1 MQHIRKKKD
10 KTDSDLQEVVIVR
23 TQRNLLNDVKN
34 NAQTVFHFSLTFSY
48 AFLKISHI
56 FRNLIVFLNH

>member
-23 TQRNLLNDVKN
+23 TKRNLLNDVKN
-34 NAQTVFHFSLTFSY
+34 NPQTVFHFSFTFSS
-48 AFLKISHI
+48 AF
-56 FRNLIVFLNH
+56 